1 MIPYKEIKYDE
12 ITPDEMMY
20 LVMDI
25 STLAY
30 WYGYDK
36 GYSDG
41 KKGKKKKKNKKGVKN
56 NGKTKKRIKK

>member
-41 KKGKKKKKNKKGVKN
+41 ERKKKKKNKKGVKN
-56 NGKTKKRIKK
+56 NGKTKKKIKK